1 MKTLHIASAFH
12 ATSGGISTF
21 YRALFAEAE
30 RRERPIRLVVPGERR
45 AVEEIGRFGRIYYL
59 KAPASPIFDRSYRLV
74 LPNWFLPPNG
84 SAIHEILKTE
94 RPDLVEVSEKYSLP
108 YIAGLLRRGKF
119 RDVPRP
125 TLVGF
130 SNERMDDNL
139 RAFFKTEARGKT
151 FARWFLGNI
160 YLPQFD
166 CHIANSEYTAE
177 ELVSAMRPQH
187 RRRVAVC
194 PMGVDSDGFTPD
206 ARSAAGRATLLDRI
220 GADKSAVLLL
230 YVGRL
235 SPEKN
240 IPLLVEVIEKLE
252 DRRFHL
258 LVAGGGPLAEPL
270 AARAAT
276 DLRGRLH
283 LLGHLGG
290 RAELAALYANCD
302 AFIHPN
308 PREPFGIAPLEALA
322 AGLPLV
328 APDAGGVLT
337 YANDENAWLAEPT
350 GAAFAETV
358 QKLVRD
364 RDETAKR
371 SRAARRTA
379 ESYRWDAVTGRFFA
393 LYDELHEWYSAHPIG
408 TPRALDWTPVH
419 PALATVVAR

>member
-30 RRERPIRLVVPGERR
+30 RRERHIRLVVPGERR
-45 AVEEIGRFGRIYYL
+45 AVEDVGRFGRMYYL
-59 KAPASPIFDRSYRLV
+59 KAPSSPVFDRKYRVV

-84 SAIHEILKTE
+84 SAIHEILKAE

-119 RDVPRP
+119 PGVPRP

-139 RAFFKTEARGKT
+139 RAFFKTDAVGKR

-166 CHIANSEYTAE
+166 VHIANSEYTAE
-177 ELVSAMRPQH
+177 ELVSAMSPKH

-194 PMGVDSDGFTPD
+194 PVGVDVDGFSPEI
-206 ARSAAGRATLLDRI
+206 RSEAGRKGLLERI
-220 GADKSAVLLL
+220 GAGSAAKLLL

-240 IPLLVEVIEKLE
+240 LPLLLEMIERIEDEDVRLLVAGSGPLE
-252 DRRFHL
+252 ATLRARAENDLRGRFHL
-258 LVAGGGPLAEPL
+258 L
-270 AARAAT
+270 
-276 DLRGRLH
+276 
-283 LLGHLGG
+283 GHVGS
-290 RAELAALYANCD
+290 RTELAALYANCD

-308 PREPFGIAPLEALA
+308 PREPFGIAPLEAMA
-322 AGLPLV
+322 SGLPLV
-328 APDAGGVLT
+328 APDAGGVLS
-337 YANDENAWLAEPT
+337 YADDENAWIAAPT
-350 GAAFAETV
+350 GEAFARTV
-358 QKLVRD
+358 QNLLQHPEKAASR
-364 RDETAKR
+364 A
-371 SRAARRTA
+371 RAARRTA
-379 ESYRWDAVTGRFFA
+379 ETFRWEVVTGRFFA
-393 LYDELHEWYSAHPIG
+393 LYDELHAWHSAHPIG
-408 TPRALDWTPVH
+408 SPRALDWTPRH
-419 PALATVVAR
+419 PALAAVVAR